1 MSNRLQ
7 GMPMRWRRMSNRL
20 QVYADALEA
29 YEAKSREIVEKLDNI
44 VTRMEIRQK
53 RLQEL
58 CNRLQ

>member
-1 MSNRLQ
+1 
-7 GMPMRWRRMSNRL
+7 MSNRL

-29 YEAKSREIVEKLDNI
+29 YEAKSREIVEKLDTI